1 MDRVFKTILSFKDVV
16 DRNFNSVRSLIEVL
30 LYFLIKLVSFF
41 DLPLDSVFLF
51 LRIALAIQIL
61 QGSCSIA
68 FVVLLKVVILVL
80 FFETIALSFLFVAH
94 FILINSCWFFRF
106 FNLFL

>member
-94 FILINSCWFFRF
+94 FILINSYWFFRF